1 MALVFNIKG
10 KEQEIKFNF
19 RLLFKANRKLSSKDP
34 ETGEVGNN
42 GALNLFTQI
51 NEGREEG
58 IISLIELAAGNK
70 KVNEDDALESLELYM
85 ADTGLDDE
93 EAYNQVFIDVK
104 DEILDSGFFVGKLKK
119 QVEALE
125 NNVETI
131 RKHGTDEQKAQ
142 IEVMKDMIDSVKK
155 EIS

>member
-1 MALVFNIKG
+1 MALVFDING

-51 NEGREEG
+51 NDGREEG
-58 IISLIELAAGNK
+58 IINLIQLASGNK
-70 KVNEDDALESLELYM
+70 KVTEDVALEAIEAYM
-85 ADTGLDDE
+85 IQTGLDDE
-93 EAYNQVFIDVK
+93 EAYNQIFIDVK
-104 DEILDSGFFVGKLKK
+104 EEILDSGFFVGKIKK

-125 NNVETI
+125 NNVATI
-131 RKHGTDEQKAQ
+131 EKHGTEEQKTQ
-142 IEVMKDMIDSVKK
+142 VKVMKDMIDSVKN
-155 EIS
+155 EIY